1 MQNLTRVLCSPRSI
15 QMGFPV
21 LVFLAWHLLTLSGSV
36 SPLFLPPL
44 GAVYTALSEIIANGS
59 AVTEAATTLGTVLVA
74 FAGAAV
80 LGVAAG
86 FGITRSE
93 YLCRLFDPLLSS
105 IFAIPLTLFF
115 PPFLLFFGIGPESKI
130 AYGMTYAFFPVALNT
145 ISGLSQV
152 DARLV
157 AAARSM
163 GASPRLL
170 FRRVLLP
177 GALPVILT
185 GLRVGFF
192 VCFAAV
198 LGGETLSSVSGL
210 GHQVASAAQL
220 MDSARLFAWI
230 LIVIVICFALVTL
243 AGFLE
248 HLRGDLRGGDLG
260 GGELR

>member
-1 MQNLTRVLCSPRSI
+1 MRILTRVLCSPRSI
-15 QMGFPV
+15 QVGFIV
-21 LVFLAWHLLTLSGSV
+21 LVFVAWYLLTLTGNI

-44 GAVYTALSEIIANGS
+44 DAVGAALLEIISNGS
-59 AVTEAATTLGTVLVA
+59 AATETATTLGTVLVA
-74 FAGAAV
+74 FAGAAL

-86 FGITRSE
+86 FGITRST

-145 ISGLSQV
+145 ISGLRQV
-152 DARLV
+152 DAKLI

-163 GASPRLL
+163 GASPQLL

-210 GHQVASAAQL
+210 GHQVASSAQL
-220 MDSARLFAWI
+220 MDSAHLFAWI
-230 LIVIVICFALVTL
+230 LIVIAISFTLLML

-248 HLRGDLRGGDLG
+248 HFRGDLRTAGDL
-260 GGELR
+260 R

>member
-1 MQNLTRVLCSPRSI
+1 MPKLTRMLSSPRSI
-15 QMGFPV
+15 QLGFIV

-44 GAVYTALSEIIANGS
+44 REVGAALLEIIGSGS
-59 AVTEAATTLGTVLVA
+59 ATSEAATTLGTVLVA
-74 FAGAAV
+74 FVGAAV
-80 LGVAAG
+80 LGVTAG
-86 FGITRSE
+86 FGITRST

-152 DARLV
+152 DAKLI

-163 GASPRLL
+163 GASPGLL

-177 GALPVILT
+177 GAAPVILT

-210 GHQVASAAQL
+210 GHQVASSAQL
-220 MDSARLFAWI
+220 MDSAHLFAWI
-230 LIVIVICFALVTL
+230 LIVIALSFGLVML
-243 AGFLE
+243 AGVLE
-248 HLRGDLRGGDLG
+248 HLRGDLRAAGDL
-260 GGELR
+260 R